1 MKKSALPLTGIAL
14 LAALTGCTTASD
26 DAKPTTTPEASA
38 EASAESADA
47 PVTGDCVDGQA
58 LITAA
63 DVVDG
68 AAALPDGCETVFV
81 LTEGASIDLG
91 PTTKLVFEGTG
102 NTVTHDGDAPEIVGG
117 DGNTVTAKG

>member
-1 MKKSALPLTGIAL
+1 MKKSFLPLTGIAL

-26 DAKPTTTPEASA
+26 DAKPTTSPEASA
-38 EASAESADA
+38 SGESADA
-47 PVTGDCVDGQA
+47 PVTGECVDGQA

-81 LTEGASIDLG
+81 LTENATIDLG

-102 NTVTHDGDAPEIVGG
+102 NTVTHDGDAPEVVGG